1 MATTIDF
8 LQLVDLC
15 VTTTV
20 VSSTIGEDTKEIR
33 ISNTIGEHGKLLTYI
48 EVLRNDYI
56 IKSTKDMNTAVEL
69 YNTL

>member
-48 EVLRNDYI
+48 EVLHNDYI